1 MTNGF
6 AQWLN
11 HWLGKNVVA
20 AASSPNNE
28 GDPRGFISRIF
39 KISFY
44 MGQWR
49 RRYKAWN
56 KTAYKL
62 TKFGLMLAV
71 AALFVWWLWPA

>member
-6 AQWLN
+6 ARWLN
-11 HWLGKNVVA
+11 RWVGTNIVA

-28 GDPRGFISRIF
+28 GDPRGLISRLF

-44 MGQWR
+44 AGQYR
-49 RRYKAWN
+49 RRFKAWN

-62 TKFGLMLAV
+62 TKFGLMLAALAGIV
-71 AALFVWWLWPA
+71 AIFVKL